1 MLLRCCRVTNI
12 CLVFHL
18 FSQRIF
24 EFSVNRMCVQKSTFS
39 LQQKTGFLLRQC
51 QLWNSQRLRQLVGLC
66 VKSSFRLLAEKRLI
80 VWLHF
85 SILPSFVTTNQQRKI
100 PRPVKA
106 SKACGQLAIWGSL
119 VQMKP
124 PPHDLP
130 HQSPLCGWWWVYL
143 TQSLFSCCHN
153 IRKHPS
159 ANAHLDLKM
168 PSVLCQGRN
177 PGTPPQSPPAG
188 TTHQAEL
195 RATVKGVELQLFA
208 EHHSGI

>member
-24 EFSVNRMCVQKSTFS
+24 EFSVNRMCVQKSAFS

-85 SILPSFVTTNQQRKI
+85 SILPSFVTTNQQINQTLLR
-100 PRPVKA
+100 
-106 SKACGQLAIWGSL
+106 
-119 VQMKP
+119 
-124 PPHDLP
+124 D
-130 HQSPLCGWWWVYL
+130 
-143 TQSLFSCCHN
+143 TSLFS
-153 IRKHPS
+153 
-159 ANAHLDLKM
+159 LLF
-168 PSVLCQGRN
+168 LCDRVSGCACWEPFYN
-177 PGTPPQSPPAG
+177 CI
-188 TTHQAEL
+188 QA
-195 RATVKGVELQLFA
+195 AQ
-208 EHHSGI
+208 